1 MNVDQ
6 MCKLSHEE
14 RDAAAREIEA
24 ATTRL
29 RLVAGRLH
37 MANFLEESHKDFGCS
52 SNIHYATAILRQDPA
67 EARKMRRIANLI
79 DELPLITEAVENG
92 RLSWATLKIIA
103 PVVSYDTEE
112 HWLALAGRF
121 SAKELTALARQE
133 KLGED
138 GQPSPNESG
147 TTELRILLDEDTT
160 SLYAQTTRSLCEEF
174 GRRLDGQEILTALC
188 FEHLTGSPDPD
199 STTRQRHRREFA
211 RDAQAQQASAEQL
224 VAWANAGRDDAPVT
238 SASPNSPAFGCVRD
252 VIEEARDGIRT
263 QNAEF
268 PQAIKMQ
275 LATQARSELTVS
287 ASADT
292 NSRTAALLNQFA
304 SVSAN
309 LPIGGTINRSEP
321 STNEPS
327 SDEPPTNQH
336 PKRAHFTRKTLTSEL
351 TAAEHRTRENPPDP
365 LPNQWA
371 AVSVL
376 ESPCPGTSG
385 TTLIRPGPSWQNQQ
399 LKYNPDNRLL
409 TPAQRR
415 EILRRDGY
423 SCATPDCPNQL
434 WLHTHH
440 ITLYSEGGLTLPENM
455 ITVCSACHRNIHDGR
470 LHIERKTPRLRW
482 TDNQGRSLRVFRPQ
496 PPPPWLEHC
505 ITVDQPAQTLQSD

>member
-14 RDAAAREIEA
+14 RDAAAREVEA

-29 RLVAGRLH
+29 KLVAGRLH

-199 STTRQRHRREFA
+199 STTRQRHRRESA

-224 VAWANAGRDDAPVT
+224 VAWANAGREDASKDHSSTTEPANT
-238 SASPNSPAFGCVRD
+238 S
-252 VIEEARDGIRT
+252 
-263 QNAEF
+263 
-268 PQAIKMQ
+268 
-275 LATQARSELTVS
+275 
-287 ASADT
+287 
-292 NSRTAALLNQFA
+292 SRPAALLDQFS

-309 LPIGGTINRSEP
+309 LPFRGVTNLSEP
-321 STNEPS
+321 STNDHSADQS
-327 SDEPPTNQH
+327 SEYQQPKDSPENGH
-336 PKRAHFTRKTLTSEL
+336 PARNLSP
-351 TAAEHRTRENPPDP
+351 AEHRTRENPSDP

-399 LKYNPDNRLL
+399 LKYNPENRLL
-409 TPAQRR
+409 TSAQRR

-455 ITVCSACHRNIHDGR
+455 ITVCSACHRNIHDGQ
-470 LHIERKTPRLRW
+470 LHIERKTHRLRW
-482 TDNQGRSLRVFRPQ
+482 TDKQGRSLRVFRQQ
-496 PPPPWLEHC
+496 PLPDWVGSWLDLSKE
-505 ITVDQPAQTLQSD
+505 